1 MQAARALLSHPM
13 GLTSPEQAGGLL
25 ELWVAAWA
33 AASQGTL
40 AMPGRVVVVRG
51 AQQPRPEAVP
61 PEALDEGRAEVRPA
75 DGDGG
80 VEGAVEAADLEGAVR
95 RQPAQVERAV
105 AADARRRRARRAP
118 EEPLELVSLGQ
129 RVEALWR
136 CGGEEI
142 RG

>member
-1 MQAARALLSHPM
+1 MQAERALLLHP
-13 GLTSPEQAGGLL
+13 GASPERAAGLL
-25 ELWVAAWA
+25 ELCVVAWA
-33 AASQGTL
+33 AAAKGTL

-61 PEALDEGRAEVRPA
+61 AEAFDEGRAEVSPA
-75 DGDGG
+75 HGDGR
-80 VEGAVEAADLEGAVR
+80 VEGAMEAADFEGAVR
-95 RQPAQVERAV
+95 RQSAQVERAV

>member
-75 DGDGG
+75 DGAAKAG
-80 VEGAVEAADLEGAVR
+80 VRGFD
-95 RQPAQVERAV
+95 QP
-105 AADARRRRARRAP
+105 
-118 EEPLELVSLGQ
+118 
-129 RVEALWR
+129 
-136 CGGEEI
+136 
-142 RG
+142 